1 MSEKI
6 TIVGNIG
13 SVPERRDLPRGG
25 SVTSFRIAV
34 THRRYDQPTSAWVDD
49 YTNWYTVS
57 AFRGLGEHAYQSL
70 HKNDRVFVTGRF
82 RLREWET
89 DTKRG
94 VSAEI
99 DADALGHD
107 LLWGTSTFERQQSG
121 GPSTG
126 GSARTTTS
134 TEESADRDAVAA
146 DSWTAPGTPRELVTM
161 GDTPF

>member
-13 SVPERRDLPRGG
+13 SVPEQRDLPRGG

-34 THRRYDQPTSAWVDD
+34 THRRYDQATTAWVDD

-57 AFRGLGEHAYQSL
+57 AFRGLGEHAYRSL
-70 HKNDRVFVTGRF
+70 HKNDRVVVTGRF

-107 LLWGTSTFERQQSG
+107 LLWGTSTFERQQ
-121 GPSTG
+121 PV
-126 GSARTTTS
+126 GSSASASAPAASSRETS
-134 TEESADRDAVAA
+134 DGDDVAT
-146 DSWTAPGTPRELVTM
+146 DSWTAPGTPRELVST
-161 GDTPF
+161 GEAPF

>member
-34 THRRYDQPTSAWVDD
+34 TNRRYDQATAVWVDD

-57 AFRGLGEHAYQSL
+57 AFRGLGDHAYRSL
-70 HKNDRVFVTGRF
+70 RKNDRVIVTGRF

-107 LLWGTSTFERQQSG
+107 LLWGTSTFERHQPATSRV
-121 GPSTG
+121 
-126 GSARTTTS
+126 SASAAEETS
-134 TEESADRDAVAA
+134 SREIADSDADAT
-146 DSWTAPGTPRELVTM
+146 DSWTAPGTPRELVGT
-161 GDTPF
+161 GETPF